1 MKVINLEK
9 ATLGVCVSDAQ
20 KEGVIIMRKVK
31 PVALIVGV
39 QGKDTEPLQLSNSN
53 EFWKLMEERRAQKI
67 VDRSQLERRI
77 AERLKAGA
85 ALERSR
91 SSGRRA

>member
-9 ATLGVCVSDAQ
+9 ATLDVCVSDAQ
-20 KEGVIIMRKVK
+20 KERVVIMRKGK

-39 QGKDTEPLQLSNSN
+39 QGMDTEQLQVSSSN
-53 EFWKLMEERRAQKI
+53 EFWKLMEERRAQKT

-77 AERLKAGA
+77 VERTK
-85 ALERSR
+85 SR
-91 SSGRRA
+91 ARPGKT